1 MKKVMCQ
8 DLTPAVVAL
17 LVGAALAGAALAG
30 AQQVSFDEA
39 VGRLKLP
46 DVSARTSA
54 LRLLEE
60 SGYPEA
66 GVPIAALL
74 SDPEDRLQRAAVYVE
89 LGLFLGTRIEMRRH
103 VALVVEVR
111 DSRPAAR
118 AFDRP
123 WSSLPIAP
131 VPVGVVTAMLG
142 PIRHEDL
149 DFRIEATYALGILGQ
164 LEETPPPPEYSA
176 VAEGLAERLA
186 DPAPAARVA
195 VARAAGRIFRR
206 CSAPCEVAGLDRL
219 GDALVHTLNDPDR
232 GVRLAALDALADLR
246 WGRSMQA
253 ITAAYDY
260 YQKGPEALAYL
271 FALARIGHP
280 ASAPVFKAALSRKE
294 EAFRLAAVEGLAR
307 IGGADAVTAAQS
319 VGAAMS
325 RGLQLATAFAE
336 TRSGEARAI
345 DRLVQ
350 AVDEGP
356 TRLQARDYLIE
367 VGKGSAAPAA
377 AALGS
382 TGPETRLALIEVLS
396 VVGGAGELPAI
407 EALQNDKDEK
417 VAAAAER
424 AAMRIKARARQ

>member
-1 MKKVMCQ
+1 MKNVRFL
-8 DLTPAVVAL
+8 DLTPVVVAM
-17 LVGAALAGAALAG
+17 LVGVAG

-39 VGRLKLP
+39 VGRLRLP
-46 DVSARTSA
+46 DVAARASA

-60 SGYPEA
+60 SAYPEA

-74 SDPEDRLQRAAVYVE
+74 SDPDDRLQRAAVYVE
-89 LGLFLGTRIEMRRH
+89 LGLFLGTRIELRRH

-111 DSRPAAR
+111 DSQPAAR

-131 VPVGVVTAMLG
+131 VPMAVVTALLG
-142 PIRHEDL
+142 PIRHENL
-149 DFRIEATYALGILGQ
+149 DFRVEATYALGILGQ
-164 LEETPPPPEYSA
+164 LEETRPQAEYRA

-186 DPAPAARVA
+186 DPAPAARIA

-232 GVRLAALDALADLR
+232 VVRLAALDALADLR

-271 FALARIGHP
+271 TALARIGHP
-280 ASAPVFKAALSRKE
+280 ASGPVFNAALAHKDE
-294 EAFRLAAVEGLAR
+294 TFRQAAIEGLAR
-307 IGGADAVTAAQS
+307 IGGADALSAAQS
-319 VGAAMS
+319 VGAARS
-325 RGLQLATAFAE
+325 RGLQLAAAFAE

-356 TRLQARDYLIE
+356 VRLQARDYLIE

-382 TGPETRLALIEVLS
+382 TGPETRLALLEVLS
-396 VVGGAGELPAI
+396 VVGGAGELPAA
-407 EALQNDKDEK
+407 EALQHDKDGK

-424 AAMRIKARARQ
+424 VAMRIKARARL